1 MTILGRDLVRFGIV
15 GSLGF
20 AIDLGI
26 LAALVHGAAWG
37 PFAARAV
44 AMAIAVLCTWLLHRY
59 WTFAAGRTRSALP
72 QSLLYGGVQLAGVS
86 VNYGIF
92 SVLVL
97 MGGVWRS
104 HPVLAAAVGSL
115 SAMAISYVLSKKIA
129 FAEPG
134 VAERRQFPR
143 GEPEGS

>member
-1 MTILGRDLVRFGIV
+1 MNILRRDLVRFGLV

-20 AIDLGI
+20 VVDLGI

-37 PFAARAV
+37 PYAARAV
-44 AMAIAVLCTWLLHRY
+44 AMAIAILCTWWLHRH
-59 WTFAAGRTRSALP
+59 WTFATGRMRSPLP
-72 QSLLYGGVQLAGVS
+72 QSLVYGTFQVIGLS

-97 MGGVWRS
+97 TDGLWRTY
-104 HPVLAAAVGSL
+104 PVLAAAVGSI
-115 SAMAISYVLSKKIA
+115 SAMAITYLLAKKIA

-134 VAERRQFPR
+134 ELANTRQVPK
-143 GEPEGS
+143 GEA